1 MSGDV
6 NCALL
11 FGEVRYTSPK
21 INSEK
26 KNDINAPRGT
36 VIELEYDI
44 LFDRFSGLEQIMFCF
59 KSARQKSN
67 PLA

>member
-1 MSGDV
+1 MILTRH
-6 NCALL
+6 AERQL
-11 FGEVRYTSPK
+11 
-21 INSEK
+21 NSS
-26 KNDINAPRGT
+26 I
-36 VIELEYDI
+36 DI